1 MRVIEVRVARST
13 FADTRGEMRQWLDN
27 HNEPGV
33 RFETETDSD
42 GMISMKIEFET
53 NELAEQFRQSFGG
66 SYTA

>member
-1 MRVIEVRVARST
+1 
-13 FADTRGEMRQWLDN
+13 MRQWPDG
-27 HNEPGV
+27 HNRPRV
-33 RFETETDSD
+33 RFATETDSD